1 MAYLDE
7 IGKRIKDRREEL
19 LYTQEE
25 LAKRLDYNS
34 KASISRIESG
44 KQNLTQT
51 KISAIA
57 EALKTS
63 PAYLMGCVDKEGNYI
78 DDTDRDAK
86 ASPNPIQVEN
96 DEKDTIQLHVELKND
111 EEDKKSEKAFRPAVI
126 FADPDDNESATRIN
140 RAVNVIYNLSNEDL
154 NALNALKD
162 DEWPEI
168 KYYVDLLA
176 YKSSKQS

>member
-19 LYTQEE
+19 YYTQEE
-25 LAKRLDYNS
+25 LAKRLGYNS

-57 EALKTS
+57 EALNTS
-63 PAYLMGCVDKEGNYI
+63 PAYLLGWVGKDGNYI
-78 DDTDRDAK
+78 DAADQKDK
-86 ASPNPIQVEN
+86 KVPMPPQSEN
-96 DEKDTIQLHVELKND
+96 DNKDTVQLHIELKND
-111 EEDKKSEKAFRPAVI
+111 DGDKKTEKVFRPAVI
-126 FADPDDNESATRIN
+126 FANDDDSATRIN
-140 RAVNVIYNLSNEDL
+140 KAVNVIYKLSSEDL

-168 KYYVDLLA
+168 KFYVDLLA
-176 YKSSKQS
+176 YKSSK

>member
-19 LYTQEE
+19 FYTQEE
-25 LAKRLDYNS
+25 LAKRLGYNS

-57 EALKTS
+57 EVLKTS
-63 PAYLMGCVDKEGNYI
+63 PADLMGWVDEEGNYI
-78 DDTDRDAK
+78 DDTDGEARR
-86 ASPNPIQVEN
+86 SPTPIQVEN
-96 DEKDTIQLHVELKND
+96 DKKDTIQLHLDLKND
-111 EEDKKSEKAFRPAVI
+111 EDDKNTEKAFRPAVI
-126 FADPDDNESATRIN
+126 FADDDDSAIRIN
-140 RAVNVIYNLSNEDL
+140 RAVNVIYKLSNEDL

-168 KYYVDLLA
+168 KFYVDLLA
-176 YKSSKQS
+176 YKSSK